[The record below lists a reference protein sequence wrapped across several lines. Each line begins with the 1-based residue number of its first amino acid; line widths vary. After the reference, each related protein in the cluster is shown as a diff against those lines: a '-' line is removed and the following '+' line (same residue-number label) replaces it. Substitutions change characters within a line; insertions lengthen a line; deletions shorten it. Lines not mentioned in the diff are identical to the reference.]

1 MAGEAADGGNDLL
14 EVSRGEVGRSKML
27 NHIVKNEESN
37 LESLL
42 LSGSEAL
49 RDDLIAEFGDKT
61 LHELAV
67 SLE

>member
-1 MAGEAADGGNDLL
+1 
-14 EVSRGEVGRSKML
+14 ML